1 MVGNQ
6 YALTMY
12 SPSLRCLFFSTYT
25 FKAFFWVLLF
35 LVLAAHAYYF
45 TERDS
50 VEQVKVRRVG
60 GTKEKLPPP
69 PLPLPPYPPP
79 LPPPPP

>member
-1 MVGNQ
+1 MGGGADDVWCVVCFSEYFVVVGCGYIRGNQ

-12 SPSLRCLFFSTYT
+12 SPFLRCLIFSTYT

-50 VEQVKVRRVG
+50 VEQVKVRRV
-60 GTKEKLPPP
+60 
-69 PLPLPPYPPP
+69 
-79 LPPPPP
+79 

>member
-1 MVGNQ
+1 
-6 YALTMY
+6 MY
-12 SPSLRCLFFSTYT
+12 SPFLRCLFFSTYT

-50 VEQVKVRRVG
+50 VEQVKVRRV
-60 GTKEKLPPP
+60 
-69 PLPLPPYPPP
+69 
-79 LPPPPP
+79 